1 LRRLIA
7 AAAILGVTWS
17 PAAAQNNDISETG
30 SVVLMTAIE
39 GPIGPATVKHVTRVI
54 DLARERD
61 AAAVILSLNTPGGL
75 AVSMREIISAVLGS
89 PVPVIGYVSP
99 AGAHAASAG
108 TYILYATH
116 VAAMAPA
123 TNLGAATPVKFGGF
137 PESVPN
143 REREEEKTGN
153 SKQDGSPDNDAG
165 RMAPED
171 AMTAKMTNDA
181 VALIRGLAE
190 MHGRNADWA
199 EKAVREAASLSS
211 RSALEM
217 NVIDIVATN
226 TDELLSATEGRVVEI
241 RGSKQ
246 TLSVAGLPIETV
258 EMDLVTRILSVLS
271 NPNVALILMMI
282 GVYGLIFEFWNPGA
296 IVPGV
301 VGAISLTLGLY
312 ALNMLPF
319 TYAGLALIG
328 LGVAFMVV
336 EAMTPTIGVLGIGG
350 LIAFVFGAL
359 MLIDTDAPGFQVS
372 LWLIGTLAVASGAIL
387 VLLLGYLL
395 RAYRNVP
402 VSGRDQM
409 IGSTANVIEWHGGEG
424 FVWTEGERW
433 HATGAKDLST
443 GQMVRV
449 RDVEGL
455 TLIVNATSDLRPE
468 RSRQPWK
475 HKSST

>member
-1 LRRLIA
+1 MRVLKRLRRLIA

-17 PAAAQNNDISETG
+17 PTAAQNKDLSETG
-30 SVVLMTAIE
+30 SVLLMTSIE
-39 GPIGPATVKHVTRVI
+39 GPIGPATVKHVNRVI
-54 DLARERD
+54 DLAQDRN

-75 AVSMREIISAVLGS
+75 AVSMREIISAILGS
-89 PVPVIGYVSP
+89 PVPVVGYVSP

-116 VAAMAPA
+116 IAAMAPA
-123 TNLGAATPVKFGGF
+123 TNLGAATPVTFGGF
-137 PESVPN
+137 PERFPN
-143 REREEEKTGN
+143 QEREGRKSGKSEG
-153 SKQDGSPDNDAG
+153 DDSPDDG
-165 RMAPED
+165 TGLMAPED

-211 RSALEM
+211 RSALEI
-217 NVIDIVATN
+217 NVIDILASS
-226 TDELLSATEGRVVEI
+226 TDELLVAIDGRVIEI
-241 RGSKQ
+241 HGSKH

-350 LIAFVFGAL
+350 LIAFVFGAF

-372 LWLIGTLAVASGAIL
+372 WWLIGTLATASGAIL
-387 VLLLGYLL
+387 VLLLGYLV
-395 RAYRNVP
+395 RAYRHAP
-402 VSGRDQM
+402 VSGRAQM
-409 IGSTANVIEWHGGEG
+409 IGAMANVIEWHGGEG

-433 HATGAKDLST
+433 HATGAKDLSA

-455 TLIVNATSDLRPE
+455 TLIVNATSDLQAE
-468 RSRQPWK
+468 RER
-475 HKSST
+475 